1 MLLIISLLLIAM
13 MGYQMY
19 LIRKYKAQNKSEM
32 SYIATL
38 THDLKSPAHA
48 QLNMLN
54 MILKGQF
61 GELNP
66 KQYEMI
72 KLTRSS
78 AKYMSNLVGTVLTDY
93 RYKLSCAQIRKTRFD
108 IVNVINSILK
118 ENELLIEEKELN
130 ILFDYPIEGCIIC
143 ADKLQIE
150 RAVINLITNAI
161 SYSLENSSLLIKL
174 YCEKEQIKFSVSN
187 KSRYIKPKELKNI
200 FNKFSKT
207 INSSMNKASTG
218 LGLFSAK
225 QIITMHK
232 GEMFAQS
239 STDGI
244 CTFGFWL
251 PTGKIDKKEFAETL

>member
-1 MLLIISLLLIAM
+1 MFVTISLLLIIM
-13 MGYQMY
+13 MVYQMY
-19 LIRKYKAQNKSEM
+19 LIRKYKTQNKNEM

-38 THDLKSPAHA
+38 THDLKSPASA

-66 KQYEMI
+66 KQYEML

-78 AKYMSNLVGTVLTDY
+78 AKYMSNLVGTVLSDY
-93 RYKLSCAQIRKTRFD
+93 KYKLTCTPVKKTSFD
-108 IVNVINSILK
+108 IVKVINSILK

-130 ILFDYPIEGCIIC
+130 ILFDYPIEGCIIN

-150 RAVINLITNAI
+150 RALMNLITNAI
-161 SYSLENSSLLIKL
+161 SYSLENSSILIKL
-174 YCEKEQIKFSVSN
+174 YCEKDQIKFSISN
-187 KSRYIKPKELKNI
+187 KSRYIIPRELKNI

-207 INSSMNKASTG
+207 VNSSANKTSTG
-218 LGLFSAK
+218 LGLYSAK

-232 GEMFAQS
+232 GVMFAK
-239 STDGI
+239 STPDGI
-244 CTFGFWL
+244 CTFGFWI
-251 PTGKIDKKEFAETL
+251 PAGCIKDKELAETL